1 MSTTDTGG
9 RLGGTQS
16 RMLIVELWLV
26 WWEHSI
32 YIWWEHVSIFRKVWM
47 HLLHLCTSA
56 SWYIFLAKKAGANG
70 ECQQQVLQTKTL
82 QKSGSRLPSWILHT
96 QTYWHL
102 VNSVWSLSKF
112 WNEMI
117 FHATSIPGKKHVS
130 VLFQHNLAF
139 SLSSKLFWHF
149 QFVSLLLDLCRCRSP
164 GRLLCR
170 SQNPASGWS
179 EQSDPAVIFQSPPS
193 AKSTRSRRQVPRQ
206 QSLNLA
212 VLNPWP
218 WPHLCSYSP
227 DSRRLGLLHFFL
239 LPLKFPLLGLPEVP
253 FWHFH
258 LTCFIK
264 MTPNKAYCRAQNCW
278 ALLALVP

>member
-1 MSTTDTGG
+1 
-9 RLGGTQS
+9 
-16 RMLIVELWLV
+16 
-26 WWEHSI
+26 
-32 YIWWEHVSIFRKVWM
+32 M
-47 HLLHLCTSA
+47 HRLHLCTSA

-70 ECQQQVLQTKTL
+70 ECQQQVLQTKTCRRVVQDFPTESFTL
-82 QKSGSRLPSWILHT
+82 KHIGIWWTQCGACPSSGMRWYSMQLPYLEKACLSAVYIIWHFLYLPS
-96 QTYWHL
+96 
-102 VNSVWSLSKF
+102 F
-112 WNEMI
+112 
-117 FHATSIPGKKHVS
+117 
-130 VLFQHNLAF
+130 LA
-139 SLSSKLFWHF
+139 L

-193 AKSTRSRRQVPRQ
+193 AKTRSRLVSKAAKPESCSSQPC
-206 QSLNLA
+206 
-212 VLNPWP
+212 P
-218 WPHLCSYSP
+218 PHLCSYSP

-264 MTPNKAYCRAQNCW
+264 MTPNKVFCRAQNCW
-278 ALLALVP
+278 APKCRCQY